1 MVKFSKNEL
10 DNKDTKLN
18 FPSFKENIHG
28 LLAGFWFFNT
38 FHKFPHIFGVY
49 GPIFKNLVVYVIK
62 ITFPDVLR
70 NYYDL

>member
-1 MVKFSKNEL
+1 MVKFKKNEL

-28 LLAGFWFFNT
+28 LLAGFWFFYM
-38 FHKFPHIFGVY
+38 FYKFPHIFGVY